1 MYKQYATSIRDLKQ
15 RKLDLYTS
23 DKCIICKKE
32 TENVEHLASCE
43 VSINLVREIE
53 EQEVESTLIE
63 FKETVNVRE
72 MKEWILAMM
81 GKGSLVEE

>member
-1 MYKQYATSIRDLKQ
+1 MLPVLEKLKQ
-15 RKLDLYTS
+15 RKPDLYTS

-63 FKETVNVRE
+63 FKETVNVQE
-72 MKEWILAMM
+72 TKEWILAMM

>member
-1 MYKQYATSIRDLKQ
+1 MNILQLFKLKCINNMLPVLEKLKQ
-15 RKLDLYTS
+15 RKQDLYTS
-23 DKCIICKKE
+23 DKCIIYKKE

-63 FKETVNVRE
+63 FKETVNIRKT
-72 MKEWILAMM
+72 KE
-81 GKGSLVEE
+81 

>member
-1 MYKQYATSIRDLKQ
+1 MLPVLEKLKQ
-15 RKLDLYTS
+15 RKPDLYTS

-63 FKETVNVRE
+63 FKETVNIRE
-72 MKEWILAMM
+72 TKEWILTIMEKEA
-81 GKGSLVEE
+81 